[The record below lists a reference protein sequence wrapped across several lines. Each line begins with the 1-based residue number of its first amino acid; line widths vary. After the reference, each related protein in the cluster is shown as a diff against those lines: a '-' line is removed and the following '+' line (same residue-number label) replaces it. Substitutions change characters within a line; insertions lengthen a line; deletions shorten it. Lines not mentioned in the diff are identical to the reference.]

1 MKIGGV
7 SKIKETSPDIVGTEL
22 FWTVN
27 NLKQSWYIYIYVC
40 VYILR
45 NYYLLYFF

>member
-27 NLKQSWYIYIYVC
+27 NLKQSWYIYICVC
-40 VYILR
+40 VY
-45 NYYLLYFF
+45 FT

>member
-1 MKIGGV
+1 MFLIINQSLDNRYYNLMKIGGV

-27 NLKQSWYIYIYVC
+27 NLKQS
-40 VYILR
+40 
-45 NYYLLYFF
+45 